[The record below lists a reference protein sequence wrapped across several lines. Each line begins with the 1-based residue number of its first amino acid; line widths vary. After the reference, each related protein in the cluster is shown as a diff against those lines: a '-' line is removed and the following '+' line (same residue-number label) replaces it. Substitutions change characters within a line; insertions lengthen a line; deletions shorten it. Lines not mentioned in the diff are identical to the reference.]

1 MNKWLLAAAILAA
14 PSMAMAEDTA
24 FFGTQA
30 AADVMNGP
38 GVAVELG
45 KSAVN
50 VAEPAIEHIY
60 DFGGEWRT
68 GTSMAIWTY
77 QDIATVR
84 AGYAVDYLPYISA
97 PVHWNS
103 VLKRFDATKSVGE
116 KLDIFDKYTT
126 IGPWAGYNYDR
137 LEDGNSNDG
146 GLVYGVSLGAK
157 LTF

>member
-1 MNKWLLAAAILAA
+1 MKRLLLALVLVA
-14 PSMAMAEDTA
+14 PCVAQADDTA
-24 FFGTQA
+24 FFGTKEA
-30 AADVMNGP
+30 AAVLNGP

-50 VAEPAIEHIY
+50 VVEPAVEYLY

-68 GTSMAIWTY
+68 GTSAAIYTY
-77 QDIATVR
+77 QDIVTFR

-97 PVHWNS
+97 PVHWNA

-116 KLDIFDKYTT
+116 KLDIVDKYTT
-126 IGPWAGYNYDR
+126 VGPWAGYNYDR

-157 LTF
+157 FNF